1 MKLSAIANAVSEGAV
16 ENHSILIYGP
26 SKSGKTRLVGT
37 AAELPEL
44 RRIFWIDNE
53 NGISTLLRMGLSQ
66 EALDKIE
73 VISLPDT
80 RDNPIAIETTLRM
93 LTSKTPVSICEEHGK
108 INCAACTKN
117 KKPAISF
124 CLSSLDHHDLVVI
137 DSGSQLGDSALN
149 WACFGQDVTYKPT
162 FDDYGKAG
170 KYLSDVLM
178 VAQQCANTNFVVI
191 THETLETDEIN
202 GVKRDKIYPLMGT
215 RTFCRKVAKYFGTVV
230 YTHMKA
236 GKHAGGSSS
245 TYRTDTLTGSRIGAV
260 LEKASA
266 LDMRSILIAGGIFKE
281 GVLPDVH
288 DKSPAKGSH
297 ESAAGNSPAIPAASV
312 SSAVKPALNKGSAL
326 ASLMASRK

>member
-1 MKLSAIANAVSEGAV
+1 MKLSAIANAVSNSFS

-44 RRIFWIDNE
+44 RRIYWLDNE
-53 NGISTLLRMGLSQ
+53 NGIATLLHMGLSPA
-66 EALDKIE
+66 ALDKID

-80 RDNPIAIETTLRM
+80 RDNPVAIETTLRM
-93 LTSKTPVSICEEHGK
+93 LTSKTPVKVCEAHGK
-108 INCAACTKN
+108 INCAPCAKAQQ
-117 KKPAISF
+117 PSISF
-124 CLSSLDHHDLVVI
+124 CLSALDHHDLVVI

-149 WACFGQDVTYKPT
+149 WACFRQDVTYKPT

-170 KYLSDVLM
+170 KYLADLLM
-178 VAQQCANTNFVVI
+178 VVQQCANTNFVVI
-191 THETLETDEIN
+191 THETVETDEIN
-202 GVKRDKIYPLMGT
+202 GVQRDKIYPLMGT
-215 RTFCRKVAKYFGTVV
+215 RTFCRKVSKYFGTVV

-245 TYRTDTLTGSRIGAV
+245 TYRNDTLTGSRVGAV
-260 LEKASA
+260 LEKSPS

-288 DKSPAKGSH
+288 NEAPPQGNKPDAKADSAGVPATAST
-297 ESAAGNSPAIPAASV
+297 AA
-312 SSAVKPALNKGSAL
+312 KPAVNKGSAL
-326 ASLMASRK
+326 AALVANRK